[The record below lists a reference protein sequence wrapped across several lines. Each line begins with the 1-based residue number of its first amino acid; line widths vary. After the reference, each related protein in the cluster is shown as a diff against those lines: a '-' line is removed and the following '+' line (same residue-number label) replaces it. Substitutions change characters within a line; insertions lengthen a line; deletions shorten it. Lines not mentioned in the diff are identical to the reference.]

1 MMEITLWC
9 RNLRSCQELRPW
21 PCLVEVAVSHSL
33 VVTLLEARH
42 FIWLSSRLENMLT
55 WHVVGRHEL
64 ILPMLW
70 ADQTP
75 HSCGQCGAEPLVTPW
90 GEVKLWALAQLW
102 AACSTGTLR
111 SQGDEMKG
119 TSTTSLIADVTFPK
133 PLGCLSSASSYCR
146 HDCQEG
152 WMKGLPS

>member
-75 HSCGQCGAEPLVTPW
+75 RSCGQCGAEPLVTPW

-102 AACSTGTLR
+102 AACSTR
-111 SQGDEMKG
+111 NFKVSRRWNERHQHN
-119 TSTTSLIADVTFPK
+119 IFN
-133 PLGCLSSASSYCR
+133 CWCFLSKAF
-146 HDCQEG
+146 
-152 WMKGLPS
+152 GLPLLCIVLLQTWLPGGMDEGTP